1 MILTQVTFHP
11 ISYSFSSVLMA
22 VITSSLLLIV
32 ISFCL
37 FSEKI
42 MVNAGYKLI
51 SLYLIFTFLRF
62 LSPIELPFSRNKN
75 LPLLLSQGISRISHK
90 YVHISDLS
98 LSPWDIFMIIWAIG
112 SVVQFIRLIRSYL
125 HCKRYIIMHST
136 DITGME
142 PYHGVI
148 NKICLERRKHNVFRL
163 LMLDDISTPM
173 IYGIFTPYILIPSDL
188 SLSSEDLYFTLCH
201 EAAHHFHHDL
211 LTKLGINI
219 LAIAYCWNPAI
230 YLLQN
235 RANLLLE
242 MRIDDYLTQNNKDI
256 SRSYMR
262 CLINIRIQA
271 EKKLPISPNI
281 SLSLIK
287 NSSTDLEKRF
297 LMLCNANKPKRH
309 IINIFLTLLT
319 ATIYMISYVYI
330 FEAYSYPEETYINE
344 SEEPEYFLP
353 LDSTYLIE
361 NADGTYDVYL
371 DGPDMPDF
379 YLETVDTLKYYDLGY
394 PIYYLEKGNFK

>member
-1 MILTQVTFHP
+1 MILAQVTFHQ
-11 ISYSFSSVLMA
+11 INYSFPSVLMA

-37 FSEKI
+37 FSEKV

-51 SLYLIFTFLRF
+51 SLFLIFTFLRF

-75 LPLLLSQGISRISHK
+75 LPHTLSRGVSMFSHG
-90 YVHISDLS
+90 YIHIFGLS
-98 LSPWDIFMIIWAIG
+98 LSPWDIFMIIWGIG
-112 SVVQFIRLIRSYL
+112 SVVQLIRLIRSYL
-125 HCKRYIIMHST
+125 HFKRYIIIHSK
-136 DITGME
+136 DITDME
-142 PYHGVI
+142 PYHGI
-148 NKICLERRKHNVFRL
+148 IDKICMERRKRNVFHIRII
-163 LMLDDISTPM
+163 DDISAPM

-188 SLSSEDLYFTLCH
+188 KLSSEDLYFALCH
-201 EAAHHFHHDL
+201 ETAHHFHHDL

-219 LAIAYCWNPAI
+219 LAIAYWWNPAI
-230 YLLQN
+230 YILQN

-256 SRSYMR
+256 TMSYMR
-262 CLINIRIQA
+262 CLINIRIYA
-271 EKKLPISPNI
+271 EEKPAISPNI
-281 SLSLIK
+281 SLSLVK

-309 IINIFLTLLT
+309 VINIFLTLLI
-319 ATIYMISYVYI
+319 ATIYMLSYIYI
-330 FEAYSYPEETYINE
+330 FEAYSFPEETYINE
-344 SEEPEYFLP
+344 SEEQEFFLP

-371 DGPDMPDF
+371 DSPDMPAF
-379 YLETVDTLKYYDLGY
+379 YLETVDSLKYYDLGY